1 MKKASGMT
9 VTGAISRCVPPMRA
23 RAPAVRPSRAWWWA
37 LTGLIGLTT
46 AGLVGLIVA
55 AGSRLRGAPTVA
67 GFGTPEPVLGLRGA
81 RGHASGDPAATR
93 HVATALRGPVPD
105 PERPPSRAVDS
116 RAPRPPRDNG
126 HPPATG
132 PTEAPRSVADPAGR
146 RPGASMLPETRPGPD
161 PPAAGAADPPA
172 GDGRS
177 QGRELFARKWLPD
190 DPRCHGGDG
199 LGPVY
204 NATSCVDCHNQGGP
218 GGGGPAD
225 RNVELATGIGYMVF
239 GDTSVIVDRDGN
251 GWASGFDQ
259 MSDQADLVNVHPA
272 FRDTRSAVLHR
283 FGVDPEYSRWRSTF
297 LTRCRTAPRVQMA
310 SFSRSGRRHRAVR
323 APARNEGPASRPI
336 PPARSRATVDRALE
350 ATVRDVAGGLGMN
363 RVAFRLTARNTP
375 PLFGA
380 GLVDGLSDSELEQSA
395 RDQPGETRGRVHRLK
410 DGRLGRFGWKA
421 QVASLEDFV
430 LTACAN
436 ELGLEVPGHH
446 QAVSPL
452 APEAQARELDLTAKE
467 CAALVDYV
475 RSLPP
480 PVSPDPSDAQAAV
493 AVTEGRKLFHSAGCA
508 SCHTADLASIRG
520 IYSDLLLHDMGEELS
535 DSGAYYAEDADSLG
549 ATMLSRE
556 WRTPPL
562 WGFRDSAPYLHD
574 GRARNLEE
582 AVALHHGQGETSASR
597 FRSMSDRGR
606 ARVQTF
612 LNSLAAPSAAGATHR
627 AGDAAHHS
635 ANQPGADP
643 APPPGHGA
651 ARRGSMLGES

>member
-1 MKKASGMT
+1 
-9 VTGAISRCVPPMRA
+9 
-23 RAPAVRPSRAWWWA
+23 
-37 LTGLIGLTT
+37 
-46 AGLVGLIVA
+46 
-55 AGSRLRGAPTVA
+55 
-67 GFGTPEPVLGLRGA
+67 
-81 RGHASGDPAATR
+81 
-93 HVATALRGPVPD
+93 
-105 PERPPSRAVDS
+105 
-116 RAPRPPRDNG
+116 
-126 HPPATG
+126 
-132 PTEAPRSVADPAGR
+132 
-146 RPGASMLPETRPGPD
+146 
-161 PPAAGAADPPA
+161 
-172 GDGRS
+172 
-177 QGRELFARKWLPD
+177 
-190 DPRCHGGDG
+190 
-199 LGPVY
+199 
-204 NATSCVDCHNQGGP
+204 
-218 GGGGPAD
+218 
-225 RNVELATGIGYMVF
+225 
-239 GDTSVIVDRDGN
+239 
-251 GWASGFDQ
+251 
-259 MSDQADLVNVHPA
+259 
-272 FRDTRSAVLHR
+272 
-283 FGVDPEYSRWRSTF
+283 
-297 LTRCRTAPRVQMA
+297 
-310 SFSRSGRRHRAVR
+310 
-323 APARNEGPASRPI
+323 
-336 PPARSRATVDRALE
+336 
-350 ATVRDVAGGLGMN
+350 MN

-395 RDQPGETRGRVHRLK
+395 RDQPGEIRGRVHRLK

-606 ARVQTF
+606 ARVQTL